1 MDEIKVNGG
10 SDSTINIRQGFRVK
24 YLKIIVIITVLSLP
38 LIFSLAP
45 QEILKLKTFD
55 TFVKTMNNIK

>member
-1 MDEIKVNGG
+1 M
-10 SDSTINIRQGFRVK
+10 K

-55 TFVKTMNNIK
+55 TFVKTPEPVSYTHLRAHETG